1 MEERFKPH
9 AAALVILMKG
19 NSILLLRRAGTGW
32 ADGMYTLPSGH
43 VDEGESASAA
53 AIREAKEEVGVVI
66 NDRDIS
72 FASVLHRRNSQS
84 NQVYVDFFFIC
95 TTWSGEPTNNEPDK
109 CDEVQWFDVDNLP
122 DNTISFIRNA
132 VADYRHGIAFAEDG
146 W

>member
-1 MEERFKPH
+1 MEKRFKPH

-43 VDEGESASAA
+43 IDEGESAAAA

-66 NDRDIS
+66 DNHDIS
-72 FASVLHRRNSQS
+72 FASVLHRRNNQN
-84 NQVYVDFFFIC
+84 NQVYVDFFFVC
-95 TTWSGEPTNNEPDK
+95 TTWSGEPTNKETDK
-109 CDEVQWFDVDNLP
+109 CDEVKWFDVDDLP
-122 DNTISFIRNA
+122 DNTISYIRNA
-132 VADYRHGIAFAEDG
+132 VANYRHGITFAEDG